1 MKNHN
6 HEEEKVN
13 KHEHG
18 VNCSHD
24 HGTEKK
30 HDHDHDHEKDDHEED
45 DHNHSH
51 KHGFH
56 SHGKSEN
63 GEEGGNKHIIWAIIV
78 NIGITISEIIIGVL
92 IGSLAL
98 ISDALHNFS
107 DVGSMAL
114 SWWGEKAKN
123 KQATTSKT
131 YGYKRVEII
140 IALFN
145 AVTLLAV
152 VIFVFV
158 EAAKRLYAP
167 GEITGGYMIVMAL
180 IALIG
185 NGFATYILEKDA
197 HKNLNMKSAWM
208 HSMQDAL
215 FSLGV
220 VVGAVLIYYFH
231 WYIIDP
237 IISILLSLY
246 VLKEVYGLL
255 KETVNILMES
265 VPEDIDFEE
274 VKKSLKSLT
283 GVMGVNDLHIWQTD
297 SNSRFLSAHLE
308 IENVENGERN
318 ELLYQIR
325 ETLNDKFRI
334 NHSTIQMMSAT
345 EAEKLKMKC
354 EHCN

>member
-1 MKNHN
+1 MSKHDNN
-6 HEEEKVN
+6 IHE
-13 KHEHG
+13 
-18 VNCSHD
+18 NCSH
-24 HGTEKK
+24 
-30 HDHDHDHEKDDHEED
+30 
-45 DHNHSH
+45 
-51 KHGFH
+51 
-56 SHGKSEN
+56 SHGVSTADSSGEN
-63 GEEGGNKHIIWAIIV
+63 NNIIWAIVV
-78 NIGITISEIIIGVL
+78 NIGITISEIIIGLL

-107 DVGSMAL
+107 DVGSMSL
-114 SWWGEKAKN
+114 SWWGEKAKE
-123 KQATTSKT
+123 KKATTSKT

-145 AVTLLAV
+145 ATTLFAV

-158 EAAKRLYAP
+158 EAVKRLYVP

-197 HKNLNMKSAWM
+197 HKDLNMKSAWM

-220 VVGAVLIYYFH
+220 VFGAILIYFFH

-255 KETVNILMES
+255 KEAVNILLES
-265 VPEDIDFEE
+265 VPEDIDFDE
-274 VKKSLKSLT
+274 VKNSLMSLA
-283 GVMGVNDLHIWQTD
+283 GVIGVNDLHIWQTD

-318 ELLYQIR
+318 ELLYRLR
-325 ETLNDKFRI
+325 EILESKFRI
-334 NHSTIQMMSAT
+334 SHSTIQMMSAT
-345 EAEKLKMKC
+345 EAGKLRMKC

>member
-1 MKNHN
+1 MPEQTNHN
-6 HEEEKVN
+6 HE
-13 KHEHG
+13 H
-18 VNCSHD
+18 CQ
-24 HGTEKK
+24 
-30 HDHDHDHEKDDHEED
+30 
-45 DHNHSH
+45 HSH
-51 KHGFH
+51 SKG
-56 SHGKSEN
+56 EN
-63 GEEGGNKHIIWAIIV
+63 GKQLENRNIVIAIVI
-78 NIGITISEIIIGVL
+78 NIGITISEIIIGL
-92 IGSLAL
+92 FIGSLAL

-114 SWWGEKAKN
+114 SWWGEKAKE
-123 KQATTSKT
+123 KKATTLKT

-158 EAAKRLYAP
+158 AAVKRLYAP
-167 GEITGGYMIVMAL
+167 GEITGGYMILMAL
-180 IALIG
+180 IALVG

-220 VVGAVLIYYFH
+220 VAGAVLIYYFH

-237 IISILLSLY
+237 IISILLSVY

-265 VPEDIDFEE
+265 VPEDIDFVE
-274 VKKSLKSLT
+274 VKNSLEQFVDVKRA
-283 GVMGVNDLHIWQTD
+283 NDLHIWQTD
-297 SNSRFLSAHLE
+297 SNSRFLSVHLE
-308 IENVENGERN
+308 IENVENGDRN
-318 ELLYQIR
+318 ELLFQIN
-325 ETLNDKFRI
+325 ELLLNKYNI
-334 NHSTIQMMSAT
+334 NHTTVQMMSVT
-345 EAEKLKMKC
+345 EAEKLRLKC
-354 EHCN
+354 SHCN